1 MFYHTNSNTNMMYYI
16 SNGYSYTIAQC
27 IYMLS
32 VIRVSVYRIFL
43 NIYCYPL
50 IIEQI
55 SPFLTS
61 AAIGIYTNKNRFV
74 VTARVQMS
82 NTFYDLL
89 ALFIY
94 LSNPISP
101 LTPLKQSYFR
111 KYLIKEDM
119 CLLN

>member
-1 MFYHTNSNTNMMYYI
+1 M
-16 SNGYSYTIAQC
+16 
-27 IYMLS
+27 YMLS

-50 IIEQI
+50 IIEHI

-101 LTPLKQSYFR
+101 LTALKTILFS
-111 KYLIKEDM
+111 
-119 CLLN
+119 